1 MIALLEK
8 KTRQRLFPIR
18 GSGTSI
24 LDTTYY
30 NDSDSDELPL
40 FADKGD
46 SGILAE
52 ESNAPTYNGKVISCI
67 AIIIKNEVY
76 SMQFH
81 SMKFI
86 QF

>member
-1 MIALLEK
+1 MTIVTLLSLTEK
-8 KTRQRLFPIR
+8 TLHR

-52 ESNAPTYNGKVISCI
+52 ERTAPTYNGKVIYTVLQSI
-67 AIIIKNEVY
+67 LSVMENDLQLK
-76 SMQFH
+76 
-81 SMKFI
+81 
-86 QF
+86 